1 MRRKIFIII
10 GILVVVSLSTL
21 GYVLVNQLS
30 HLGNTTGGRAPDY
43 PYFILSD
50 PIKIKKIVVPKGT
63 KLTYEEH
70 FYKAGQQTR
79 LMNEK
84 KLTRIELP
92 EGKTID
98 WGGVPVF
105 MIIKF
110 SNPEIPGFSVYPNFK
125 QVSNYKKTKF
135 SQLLE
140 TSSCKNEIDFTIKNT
155 DDWSFNGNNITKV
168 LDCGIKLLYYG
179 EDEKHTKQEEL
190 YKELKN
196 AK

>member
-1 MRRKIFIII
+1 
-10 GILVVVSLSTL
+10 
-21 GYVLVNQLS
+21 
-30 HLGNTTGGRAPDY
+30 
-43 PYFILSD
+43 
-50 PIKIKKIVVPKGT
+50 
-63 KLTYEEH
+63 
-70 FYKAGQQTR
+70 
-79 LMNEK
+79 MNEK